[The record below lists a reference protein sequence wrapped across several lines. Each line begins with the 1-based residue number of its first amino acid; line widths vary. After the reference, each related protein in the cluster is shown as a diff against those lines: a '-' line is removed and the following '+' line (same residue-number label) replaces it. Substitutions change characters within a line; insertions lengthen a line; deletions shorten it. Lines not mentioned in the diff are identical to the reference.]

1 MLDSMAPRTAM
12 SSRDAQELKDHD
24 VTRLL
29 HDWASGDQQA
39 LERLTDLVYPELH
52 RIAAQ
57 HLRRER
63 QGHTLQPT
71 ALVSEAYLRLAHQ
84 PNKQWNDRAHFFAVA
99 ARIVRNVLVD
109 HARARDAGKRGAGAV
124 TVVLTESSAKV
135 PAPEVNLLDLDA
147 ALRELERQDP
157 QHSRIVELRYFAGLS
172 IEETAAVVGTS
183 ESSVKRDWVLAKTW
197 LRRRMEGGLPH
208 GA

>member
-1 MLDSMAPRTAM
+1 MNPHAAP
-12 SSRDAQELKDHD
+12 DARDHD

-39 LERLTDLVYPELH
+39 LERLIDLVYPELH

-71 ALVSEAYLRLAHQ
+71 ALVNEAFLRLAQ
-84 PNKQWNDRAHFFAVA
+84 RPDKQWNDRTHFFAVA

-109 HARARDAGKRGAGAV
+109 HARAREASKRGSGAF
-124 TVVLTESSAKV
+124 TVVLTDEVARV

-147 ALRELERQDP
+147 ALCELERLDP

-183 ESSVKRDWVLAKTW
+183 ASSVKRDWVLAKTW
-197 LRRRMEGGLPH
+197 IRRRMEGGAVR

>member
-1 MLDSMAPRTAM
+1 MSPHPAP
-12 SSRDAQELKDHD
+12 DARDHD

-29 HDWASGDQQA
+29 HDWAGGDQGA
-39 LERLTDLVYPELH
+39 LGRLIDLVYPELR
-52 RIAAQ
+52 RIAAR

-71 ALVSEAYLRLAHQ
+71 ALVNEAFLRLAQ
-84 PNKQWNDRAHFFAVA
+84 RPDKAWNDRAHFFAVA

-109 HARARDAGKRGAGAV
+109 HARAREASKRGSGTL
-124 TVVLTESSAKV
+124 TVVLTESAAQV
-135 PAPEVNLLDLDA
+135 PAPEVNLLDLDT
-147 ALRELERQDP
+147 ALKELEQLDP

-172 IEETAAVVGTS
+172 IEETAVVVGVS

-197 LRRRMEGGLPH
+197 IRRRMEGGAPN
-208 GA
+208 GR

>member
-1 MLDSMAPRTAM
+1 MNSHGEIDRA
-12 SSRDAQELKDHD
+12 DHD

-29 HDWASGDQQA
+29 NDWAAGSRQA
-39 LERLTDLVYPELH
+39 LEQLIAVVYPELH

-63 QGHTLQPT
+63 PGHTLQPT
-71 ALVSEAYLRLAHQ
+71 ALVNEAYLRLAQQ
-84 PNKQWNDRAHFFAVA
+84 PDKQWNDRAHFFAVA

-109 HARARDAGKRGAGAV
+109 HARARDAVKRGSGAL
-124 TVVLTESSAKV
+124 TVVLSESAAQV
-135 PAPEVNLLDLDA
+135 RAPEVNLIDLDT
-147 ALRELERQDP
+147 ALRELERLEP

-172 IEETAAVVGTS
+172 IEETAAVVGVS

-197 LRRRMEGGLPH
+197 IRRRLDGGAAD

>member
-1 MLDSMAPRTAM
+1 MNSHSDPAPR
-12 SSRDAQELKDHD
+12 DHD

-29 HDWASGDQQA
+29 HDWSGGDEQA
-39 LERLTDLVYPELH
+39 LARLIDLVYPELH

-57 HLRRER
+57 YLRRER

-71 ALVSEAYLRLAHQ
+71 ALVNEAFLRLAQ
-84 PNKQWNDRAHFFAVA
+84 RPDKQWNDRTHFFAVA

-109 HARARDAGKRGAGAV
+109 HARAREAEKRGGGAL
-124 TVVLTESSAKV
+124 TVVLTDAAAQV
-135 PAPEVNLLDLDA
+135 PAPEVNLLDLDT
-147 ALRELERQDP
+147 ALKELEQLDP

-172 IEETAAVVGTS
+172 IEETAAVVGVS

-197 LRRRMEGGLPH
+197 IRRRMEGGAPH

>member
-1 MLDSMAPRTAM
+1 MSPRTAQE
-12 SSRDAQELKDHD
+12 SRDHD

-29 HDWASGDQQA
+29 HDWARGDQAA
-39 LERLTDLVYPELH
+39 LDHLIGLVYPELR
-52 RIAAQ
+52 RIAAR
-57 HLRRER
+57 HLRGER

-71 ALVSEAYLRLAHQ
+71 ALVNEAFLRLVQQ
-84 PNKQWNDRAHFFAVA
+84 PDKRWNDRAHFFAVA

-109 HARARDAGKRGAGAV
+109 HARARDAAKRGSGGL

-135 PAPEVNLLDLDA
+135 PAPEVNLLDLDT
-147 ALRELERQDP
+147 ALRELERLDP

-172 IEETAAVVGTS
+172 IEETAAIVGVS

-197 LRRRMEGGLPH
+197 IRRRMEGGAPD
-208 GA
+208 GC

>member
-1 MLDSMAPRTAM
+1 M
-12 SSRDAQELKDHD
+12 SPQDAQDLRDHH

-39 LERLTDLVYPELH
+39 LERLIDLVYPELH

-57 HLRRER
+57 HLSRER

-84 PNKQWNDRAHFFAVA
+84 RNQQWNDRAHFFAVA

-109 HARARDAGKRGAGAV
+109 HARARAAGKRGAGAM

-147 ALRELERQDP
+147 ALRELERLDP

-197 LRRRMEGGLPH
+197 IRRRMEGGADR

>member
-1 MLDSMAPRTAM
+1 MNPHAAP
-12 SSRDAQELKDHD
+12 DARDHD

-29 HDWASGDQQA
+29 HDWAGGDQAA
-39 LERLTDLVYPELH
+39 LGRLIDLVYPELR
-52 RIAAQ
+52 RIAAR

-71 ALVSEAYLRLAHQ
+71 ALVNEAFLRLAQ
-84 PNKQWNDRAHFFAVA
+84 RPDKAWNDRAHFFAVA

-109 HARARDAGKRGAGAV
+109 HARAREASKRGAGALAV
-124 TVVLTESSAKV
+124 TLTESAAQV
-135 PAPEVNLLDLDA
+135 PAPEVNLLDLDT
-147 ALRELERQDP
+147 ALKELEQLDP

-172 IEETAAVVGTS
+172 IEETAVVVGVS

-197 LRRRMEGGLPH
+197 IRRRMEGGAPN
-208 GA
+208 GR

>member
-1 MLDSMAPRTAM
+1 M
-12 SSRDAQELKDHD
+12 SPHDAQDPRDHH

-29 HDWASGDQQA
+29 HDWARGDQQA

-52 RIAAQ
+52 RIASQ

-71 ALVSEAYLRLAHQ
+71 ALVSEAYLRLVQQ
-84 PNKQWNDRAHFFAVA
+84 PDKQWNDRGHFFAVA

-109 HARARDAGKRGAGAV
+109 HARARDAGKRGAGAM
-124 TVVLTESSAKV
+124 TVMLTESSAKV
-135 PAPEVNLLDLDA
+135 PAPEVNLLDLDT
-147 ALRELERQDP
+147 ALRELERLDP

-172 IEETAAVVGTS
+172 VEETAAVVGVS

-197 LRRRMEGGLPH
+197 LRRRMEGG
-208 GA
+208 GRDGS

>member
-1 MLDSMAPRTAM
+1 MSESHASGTPAPRN
-12 SSRDAQELKDHD
+12 HD

-29 HDWASGDQQA
+29 HEWAGGDEQA
-39 LERLTDLVYPELH
+39 LARLIDLVYPELR

-57 HLRRER
+57 YLRRER

-71 ALVSEAYLRLAHQ
+71 ALVNEAFLRLAQ
-84 PNKQWNDRAHFFAVA
+84 RPDKQWNDRTHFFAVA

-109 HARARDAGKRGAGAV
+109 HARAREASKRGSGAF
-124 TVVLTESSAKV
+124 TVVLTDAVAQV
-135 PAPEVNLLDLDA
+135 PAPEVNLLDLDT
-147 ALRELERQDP
+147 ALKELEQLDP

-172 IEETAAVVGTS
+172 IEETAAVVGVS

-197 LRRRMEGGLPH
+197 IRRRMEGGAPH

>member
-1 MLDSMAPRTAM
+1 M
-12 SSRDAQELKDHD
+12 STHGEIGRADHE

-29 HDWASGDQQA
+29 NDWATGSQQA
-39 LERLTDLVYPELH
+39 LEQLIALVYPELH

-63 QGHTLQPT
+63 PGHTLQPT
-71 ALVSEAYLRLAHQ
+71 ALVNEAYLRLAQ
-84 PNKQWNDRAHFFAVA
+84 RPDKQWSNRAHFFAVA

-109 HARARDAGKRGAGAV
+109 HARARHAVKRGSGAL
-124 TVVLTESSAKV
+124 TVVLSESTAQV
-135 PAPEVNLLDLDA
+135 QAPEVNLLDLDT
-147 ALRELERQDP
+147 ALCELERLDP

-172 IEETAAVVGTS
+172 IEEAAGVLGVS

-197 LRRRMEGGLPH
+197 IRRRMEGGVPD